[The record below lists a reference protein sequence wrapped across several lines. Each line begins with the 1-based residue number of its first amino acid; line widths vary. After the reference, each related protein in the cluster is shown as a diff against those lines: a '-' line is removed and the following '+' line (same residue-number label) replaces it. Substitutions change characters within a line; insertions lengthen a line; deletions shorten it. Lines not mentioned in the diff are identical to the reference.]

1 MPIIWRYVLS
11 QYLKIFTLT
20 VLAFIAIL
28 LTVRM
33 EEIAYFIS
41 LAPHPA
47 LVIKFI
53 AYQVPY
59 ILPLALPLAALLAA
73 WLTMRHLSDSN
84 EIVALRSCG
93 CSLYNIAMPLLLAS
107 ATISLGN
114 FYGVSEV
121 ATAAHRAADELKSEF
136 KALNPLM
143 LLQSKHLLRLRG
155 ANFVALGPTH
165 VGESLED
172 CIIALPGPVEEGIS
186 CMVAKKL
193 ALHGQGVLGSGVTLF
208 TEMPIGSNEN
218 LFFIEN
224 SQQFSM
230 PLYDAGLLLQNKNKT
245 VGDDSMALAALY
257 SRWKQLEV
265 AAASAD
271 VNDSAAQRLVQRSL
285 VHCVAE
291 LARRLYS
298 AFAVFSFTL
307 LGIACGIT
315 VGRQACWQP
324 LALAVACALVYLA
337 ALFVAKGVTHSLV
350 VVVALYCVPHF
361 LIISISM
368 WRIHKV
374 EG

>member
-1 MPIIWRYVLS
+1 MPIIWRYILS
-11 QYLKIFTLT
+11 QYLKIFVLT
-20 VLAFIAIL
+20 VIAFVAIL

-73 WLTMRHLSDSN
+73 WLTIRHLSNGN

-93 CSLYNIAMPLLLAS
+93 CSLYNIAIPLLLAS

-114 FYGVSEV
+114 FYGVSEM

-155 ANFVALGPTH
+155 ANFIALGPTH
-165 VGESLED
+165 VGESIED
-172 CIIALPGPVEEGIS
+172 CIVALPSPVEGGIS

-193 ALHGQGVLGSGVTLF
+193 SLHDRGLFGSGVTLF
-208 TEMPIGSNEN
+208 TEIPRSGNDN
-218 LFFIEN
+218 LFFVEN

-230 PLYDAGLLLQNKNKT
+230 PLYDASLLLQNKKKSFN
-245 VGDDSMALAALY
+245 DDSMALAALY
-257 SRWKQLEV
+257 SRWRELEGAT
-265 AAASAD
+265 AATD
-271 VNDSAAQRLVQRSL
+271 DSAAWRLLYRSW
-285 VHCVAE
+285 VHCGSE
-291 LARRLYS
+291 LARRLSS
-298 AFAVFSFTL
+298 ALAVFSFTL

-315 VGRQACWQP
+315 VGRRDPWQP
-324 LALAVACALVYLA
+324 LALAVACAVVYLA
-337 ALFVAKGVTHSLV
+337 ALFVAKGITHSLLLAV
-350 VVVALYCVPHF
+350 TLYCMPHF
-361 LIISISM
+361 LIVIVSI
-368 WRIHKV
+368 WRIRKV